1 MPLKIIK
8 WRCHYAGGRT
18 TKDRATQL
26 MDTEMARIK
35 LSLYYHEKSLFL
47 DYQNTKKR
55 FSEMSSSNIQRDNPT
70 LTHTQYIPTLFLPFP
85 GFYIL
90 EPHVFPIA
98 ASSINCSNFIILH
111 AVITGSPPDLRNGK
125 WVGMSRNGFG
135 LVGMYLSRKFSF
147 PSNHL

>member
-1 MPLKIIK
+1 
-8 WRCHYAGGRT
+8 
-18 TKDRATQL
+18 
-26 MDTEMARIK
+26 
-35 LSLYYHEKSLFL
+35 
-47 DYQNTKKR
+47 
-55 FSEMSSSNIQRDNPT
+55 MSSSNIQRDNPT

-125 WVGMSRNGFG
+125 WVGR
-135 LVGMYLSRKFSF
+135 VGMGLDGIGWDVPFKKILLPIKPFVRVQMSVRWCVGSAIKISLISQKIPNQGNQRKQTDRKGCVRVKGI
-147 PSNHL
+147 LWEIGEDG